1 MSFSRLV
8 IAAAVAT
15 VFVVCA
21 RGEAR
26 GSDKRLPVS
35 PEEAAGTVKRWL
47 GRRHERGAKFK
58 CRLGARPRK
67 VETFKGEAD
76 KGEFHIVTLDGG
88 GFAAVSGSSGNAK
101 VVAFSQSSEFKA
113 TDENPL
119 YVLLKQDAAGRAE
132 GAAAGKVSKRASA
145 GAGNGLES
153 IDDPRI
159 DPLVKS
165 KWGQKYANDDNGEY
179 VPCYNYYTYF
189 DNLDYPC
196 GCVAT
201 MGAQIMRY
209 HCWPTQEVE
218 QVEYYTGID
227 GLVCDPWLSTIGGIY
242 DWSKMP
248 LDPAGELNITDE
260 QCEAIGRLTYDV
272 GVACTMFYGIEESS
286 APVYMFHECLIDL
299 FHYANADCIVFTT
312 KGTEPKYNN
321 DSTLGYSLDLLKRA
335 VVPSLD
341 ARLPVGLH
349 VGLWNKGHAVVADG
363 YGYMDGA
370 FYLHINMGW
379 SGGSDAWYAPPDI
392 GDYNCIAIVV
402 YNINPESGAGASIV
416 SGRILR
422 AGGEP
427 VAGATVSATAV
438 SGSVAG
444 VAATTDG
451 RGIYALA
458 LQPGDWRVTVSEN
471 GCEFA
476 TNVTVAACASIS
488 SYYNDEFDEYGCWS
502 EEVADVSQNIGN
514 LYDVNLEID
523 YDTAELKAFLAW
535 LEEYG
540 FASDGATT
548 RDAASVKHSGT
559 CASGKEC
566 TLWADFVAGTCP
578 TNAGDVFIAKIDM
591 VDFGGVRVPEITWE
605 PDTPELRATRNY
617 AIYGQKKLG
626 GEWEDV
632 TGKTPAQL
640 AADGFGFFKVVVE
653 LKQ

>member
-8 IAAAVAT
+8 IATAVAT

-35 PEEAAGTVKRWL
+35 PEEAAGTVERWL

-58 CRLGARPRK
+58 CKLGARLRK

-88 GFAAVSGSSGNAK
+88 GFAAVSGSRGNAK
-101 VVAFSQSSEFKA
+101 VVAFSQSPEFNA

-132 GAAAGKVSKRASA
+132 GEAAGKVSKRASA

-159 DPLVKS
+159 DSLVKS

-189 DNLDYPC
+189 DNLYYPC

-218 QVEYYTGID
+218 QVEYYTCID

-242 DWSKMP
+242 DWSNMP
-248 LDPAGELNITDE
+248 LDPAGESNITDE
-260 QCEAIGRLTYDV
+260 QCKAIGRLTYDV
-272 GVACTMFYGIEESS
+272 GVACTMFYGISVS
-286 APVYMFHECLIDL
+286 DAPVYMFRECLVDL
-299 FHYANADCIVFTT
+299 FHYANADCAVFATD
-312 KGTEPKYNN
+312 GN
-321 DSTLGYSLDLLKRA
+321 DSTLEYSLDLLKKA

-349 VGLWNKGHAVVADG
+349 IGPWTGAHAVVADG
-363 YGYMDGA
+363 YGYMDGT
-370 FYLHINMGW
+370 FYLHINAGW
-379 SGGSDAWYAPPDI
+379 GGNSDAWYAPPDFTSI
-392 GDYNCIAIVV
+392 GYNGIQIVV
-402 YNINPESGAGASIV
+402 YNINPVFGAGASIV

-422 AGGEP
+422 TGGES

-438 SGSVAG
+438 SGSAAG
-444 VAATTDG
+444 VAATTDV

-458 LQPGDWRVTVSEN
+458 LQPGDWRVAVSEN
-471 GCEFA
+471 GCEFV
-476 TNVTVAACASIS
+476 TNITVAACRSIPP
-488 SYYNDEFDEYGCWS
+488 DEYGWW
-502 EEVADVSQNIGN
+502 EEKGSAFSQNIGN

-548 RDAASVKHSGT
+548 RDAASVKYAGT

-578 TNAGDVFIAKIDM
+578 TDAGDVFIAKIDM
-591 VDFGGVRVPEITWE
+591 VDSGGVRVPEITWE

-653 LKQ
+653 LK